1 MERERRE
8 REREKG
14 DETDLKSMQQAE
26 PMPHLMHRRLPQIVP
41 VRRDRGLGHA
51 ARQHVAPVGGVVERR
66 VLERQPGRARV
77 RDGGRQGAVAEQGG
91 GGVVGVGGG
100 GEVGLE
106 VEVQGLVVAAAEG
119 ALHRGRLGVG
129 GPGVVDGP
137 GRRDELEGDAGGAVE
152 AGEDGD
158 LAGLWVFCQFHKK
171 SGGRGGGMGGKRS
184 TWLETMAVR
193 TLDG

>member
-1 MERERRE
+1 
-8 REREKG
+8 
-14 DETDLKSMQQAE
+14 MQQPE

-41 VRRDRGLGHA
+41 ERRDRGLGHA

-77 RDGGRQGAVAEQGG
+77 RDGGGQGAVAEQGG

-119 ALHRGRLGVG
+119 VLHRGRFGVR

-158 LAGLWVFCQFHKK
+158 LAGWWVFCQFHKK
-171 SGGRGGGMGGKRS
+171 SGGRGGGMGEKGS
-184 TWLETMAVR
+184 TWLETMEVR